1 MQVSELI
8 DKLNEILQQHGDI
21 LVLDSDLFNINAKVV
36 ISEEIY
42 ASVIIE
48 DYELPSKFC
57 QITE

>member
-42 ASVIIE
+42 ASVFIE
-48 DYELPSKFC
+48 DCELPSKFC

>member
-1 MQVSELI
+1 MHVSELI
-8 DKLNEILQQHGDI
+8 DKLNEILKEHGDM
-21 LVLDSDLFNINAKVV
+21 LVLDSDLFNISAKVV
-36 ISEEIY
+36 TSDELY